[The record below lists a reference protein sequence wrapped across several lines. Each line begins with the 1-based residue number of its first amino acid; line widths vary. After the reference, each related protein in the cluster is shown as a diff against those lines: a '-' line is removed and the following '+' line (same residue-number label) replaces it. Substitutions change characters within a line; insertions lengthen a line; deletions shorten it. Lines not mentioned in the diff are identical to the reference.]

1 MSLEVDA
8 AVVNTSAQKSAASKE
23 WQETLSHDA
32 ERIKH
37 AAARSE
43 LFKAGQRMYHDAHGE
58 CGLCGA
64 LASHAGAMSHR
75 QRRLERRE
83 E

>member
-1 MSLEVDA
+1 MSVEVDA
-8 AVVNTSAQKSAASKE
+8 AVVETSAQKSAASKE

-43 LFKAGQRMYHDAHGE
+43 LFKAGQRMYLSLIHI
-58 CGLCGA
+58 
-64 LASHAGAMSHR
+64 
-75 QRRLERRE
+75 
-83 E
+83 